1 MSDDK
6 KGQGFKL
13 TLFALV
19 GLFCQII
26 LVLSVLSPE
35 IFISNMNKELSL
47 MDDVYGREI
56 ATQYY
61 DDAKSKSDALVVDSG
76 VLNYMRYMFLPDWY
90 IEKRPNNEHSIFK
103 SMFTFVDNA
112 IHNLFL
118 NVEYTLLR
126 INSFKAWVALF
137 ILTVIGSVST
147 GALIR
152 KVKQH
157 GFEYSSPHRL
167 KAGKFLIVISLFML
181 YVFLVLPLTIHP
193 FLFPLVIFIFNV
205 GLVLFIANIIKR
217 V

>member
-1 MSDDK
+1 MSDDN

-13 TLFALV
+13 TLLALV

-35 IFISNMNKELSL
+35 IFITNMNKELSL

-61 DDAKSKSDALVVDSG
+61 NDAKSDSDALVVESG
-76 VLNYMRYMFLPDWY
+76 VINYMRNLFLPKWY
-90 IEKRPNNEHSIFK
+90 IEQRPNDDHPMFK

-137 ILTVIGSVST
+137 ILTVIGSVAT

-193 FLFPLVIFIFNV
+193 FLFPLVIFIFNI